1 LSKFGNWLA
10 LKSIIPQQAG
20 LVFQTIALQLEIAG
34 KMIEYSGI
42 TAPYLA
48 NNLEVDHIASPII
61 NARMSHDPNLLSLET
76 HPHSENKTASAKEK
90 HAFYAIRYYSNGS
103 ENPDFILNKK
113 PYRNA
118 SILLS
123 GVNFGI
129 GSMQVMATARLLECG
144 FRIVVAQSFGPTFF
158 EDSVHMGLLP
168 IQVSSEDV
176 SYLAKQ
182 IYKTPDIH
190 LTVNLEK
197 QVLTRKGSLPIWFS
211 LNDRVRDRFIHGSAD
226 KFILATYEEQVK
238 NSKEDYLEQ
247 RPWIQ
252 E

>member
-1 LSKFGNWLA
+1 MPK
-10 LKSIIPQQAG
+10 QDC
-20 LVFQTIALQLEIAG
+20 LVFQIITLQFEIAE

-76 HPHSENKTASAKEK
+76 HTHSESNNVPANEK
-90 HAFYAIRYYSNGS
+90 HAFYAIRYYGNGS
-103 ENPDFILNKK
+103 ENQDFILNKK

-123 GVNFGI
+123 GTNFGI

-158 EDSVHMGLLP
+158 EDSVNMGLLP

-176 SYLAKQ
+176 SYLAEQ
-182 IYKTPDIH
+182 IYKTPDID

-197 QVLTRKGSLPIWFS
+197 QVLTRKGSSPIWFS
-211 LNDRVRDRFIHGSAD
+211 LNDRVRDQFIHGSAD
-226 KFILATYEEQVK
+226 KSILDQYEEQVK